1 MIAASTSNA
10 VYFFSSLAMD
20 RDDAEA
26 KKLRLRCLMADK
38 SLNQRRQTEADLR
51 PRMMAMF
58 CVAVVDRLVR

>member
-26 KKLRLRCLMADK
+26 KKLRLRCLMVTNRLTSAD
-38 SLNQRRQTEADLR
+38 R
-51 PRMMAMF
+51 PKPICARG
-58 CVAVVDRLVR
+58 